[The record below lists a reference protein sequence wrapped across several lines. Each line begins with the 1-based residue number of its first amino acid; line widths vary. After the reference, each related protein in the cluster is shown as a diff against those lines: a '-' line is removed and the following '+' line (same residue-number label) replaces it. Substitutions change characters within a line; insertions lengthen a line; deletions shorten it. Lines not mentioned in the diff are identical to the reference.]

1 MTRELSHLAE
11 QPVQAG
17 EMLLVVATKVVHEA
31 AKGERAVFGE
41 RARAGQLHLREVAKG
56 SDRLRPRR
64 AALFGRI
71 RPRGLGR
78 AADPRHRV
86 AVERDEVGA
95 LLLEQ
100 ATDADVVAVLLD

>member
-31 AKGERAVFGE
+31 AKGEGAVFGE
-41 RARAGQLHLREVAKG
+41 RARAGQLQLREVAKG

-64 AALFGRI
+64 AELFGRI
-71 RPRGLGR
+71 RPRGLGV
-78 AADPRHRV
+78 AAVPRHLV
-86 AVERDEVGA
+86 AVERDESGA
-95 LLLEQ
+95 LLLPQ
-100 ATDADVVAVLLD
+100 ATGVHGVGVRV